1 MGGIARM
8 FGGAGPVAAAVSAMA
23 GALLLAGA
31 ASAQAPAPG
40 APAAEAPAVEAPAV
54 EAPAVEAPAA
64 EAGPMERC
72 FGTAPAG
79 QNGGVGLGGD
89 TAKSTVDYQGDAWS
103 MVPRGACQTMALP
116 VQPDGTP
123 RRGAIRP
130 LDRDPG

>member
-1 MGGIARM
+1 MGGMARM

-40 APAAEAPAVEAPAV
+40 APAA

>member
-1 MGGIARM
+1 ME
-8 FGGAGPVAAAVSAMA
+8 
-23 GALLLAGA
+23 
-31 ASAQAPAPG
+31 
-40 APAAEAPAVEAPAV
+40 APAAEAPAADAPAAQAEAPA
-54 EAPAVEAPAA
+54 EAPAA

-79 QNGGVGLGGD
+79 GNAGVGLDGD
-89 TAKSTVDYQGDAWS
+89 AAKSTVDFQGDAWI

>member
-1 MGGIARM
+1 M
-8 FGGAGPVAAAVSAMA
+8 AAAVA

-31 ASAQAPAPG
+31 ASAQAP
-40 APAAEAPAVEAPAV
+40 EAPTVEAPAAK
-54 EAPAVEAPAA
+54 APVA

-72 FGTAPAG
+72 FGTALAG
-79 QNGGVGLGGD
+79 QNEGVGLGGD
-89 TAKSTVDYQGDAWS
+89 TAKSTVDFQGDAWT
-103 MVPRGACQTMALP
+103 MVPRGTCQTMALP